1 MIIIQFWQKSR
12 IENLVLTNTFSSLSF
27 RTMQEDI
34 LLELNH
40 DLLRHGF
47 NKYTTKAFQMLPKL
61 EKPRIL
67 DIGCGSGVPTL
78 ELARLSKGEIIGID
92 IDQSL
97 LDKLTK
103 KIKEAGLT
111 ERVKILKCSLLN
123 MNFPDESFDIIWT
136 EGAIFVIGF
145 EKGIKEWRRFIKPN
159 RFLVVHDEIS
169 DLPKKLKLIPI
180 CGYNLIE
187 HFVVS
192 KDVWWNNYY
201 CPLEKRIQGLRIK
214 YRDDPGA
221 LVLLDKEQHGVD
233 EFKKNPKHHG
243 SVFFVMQKS

>member
-1 MIIIQFWQKSR
+1 
-12 IENLVLTNTFSSLSF
+12 
-27 RTMQEDI
+27 
-34 LLELNH
+34 
-40 DLLRHGF
+40 
-47 NKYTTKAFQMLPKL
+47 
-61 EKPRIL
+61 
-67 DIGCGSGVPTL
+67 
-78 ELARLSKGEIIGID
+78 
-92 IDQSL
+92 
-97 LDKLTK
+97 
-103 KIKEAGLT
+103 
-111 ERVKILKCSLLN
+111 
-123 MNFPDESFDIIWT
+123 MNFPDESFDIVWT

-159 RFLVVHDEIS
+159 GFLVVHDEIS
-169 DLPKKLKLIPI
+169 DLPKKLKLVPI

-201 CPLEKRIQGLRIK
+201 YPLEKRIQGLRIK
-214 YRDDPGA
+214 YRDDHDA